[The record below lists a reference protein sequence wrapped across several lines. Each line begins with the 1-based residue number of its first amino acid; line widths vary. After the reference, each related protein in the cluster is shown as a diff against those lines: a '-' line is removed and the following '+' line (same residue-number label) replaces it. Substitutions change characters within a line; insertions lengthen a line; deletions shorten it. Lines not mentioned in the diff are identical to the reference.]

1 MALQSDAYGF
11 LVGAPVEWGRAL
23 KVFDEIRDEV
33 RGLRGDIANGAGI
46 KALTRAA
53 DAVSQ
58 QAKPVSRA
66 AASKTTPAM
75 TPSSAAS
82 PTRAPK
88 PAPVAPVRTTAARG
102 ANGRFVSPAAVKV
115 APA

>member
-58 QAKPVSRA
+58 QAKPVSRTSAPKRISASAPAKVTAPRPTKPPKQA
-66 AASKTTPAM
+66 AAT
-75 TPSSAAS
+75 
-82 PTRAPK
+82 PTR
-88 PAPVAPVRTTAARG
+88 PALVRG
-102 ANGRFVSPAAVKV
+102 ANGRFMSAGAT
-115 APA
+115 